1 MELTEALESLIA
13 QEGVSLFGI
22 ADTAGFQLALPDW
35 HPRRLVPM
43 AKRALVFGRPFVGPK
58 LVVDDK
64 TNLSNESYW
73 KANEA
78 VLGEISRL
86 RSRIMDLLDS
96 FGFAACNFGGFGS
109 DFGPAFSYRLA
120 QYEAGLGV
128 YGRFGVCINPA
139 FGCYYT
145 VGVLL
150 TDAVIPVTDRTQLE
164 GFQPCSRCS
173 LCADACPPKA
183 IDPSKEP
190 EIGYDRDKCIRYIR
204 ALKKKHGIE
213 AKACS
218 RCFSVCPWG
227 YDKVLGKGNDSAAQ
241 V

>member
-13 QEGVSLFGI
+13 REGVPLFGV
-22 ADTAGFQLALPDW
+22 ADTAGFQHALPDW
-35 HPRRLVPM
+35 HPRRLVPT
-43 AKRALVFGRPFVGPK
+43 AKRALVFGRPFVGPR
-58 LVVDDK
+58 LVVDDR

-73 KANEA
+73 KANEP
-78 VLGEISRL
+78 VLGEIARL
-86 RSRIMDLLDS
+86 RSKIVDLLDS
-96 FGFAACNFGGFGS
+96 FGFAACNFGGFRS
-109 DFGPAFSYRLA
+109 DFASTFSYRLA
-120 QYEAGLGV
+120 QHEAGLGV
-128 YGRFGVCINPA
+128 YGHFGVCINPT

-173 LCADACPPKA
+173 LCAEACPPKA
-183 IDPSKEP
+183 IDPGKQP

-204 ALKKKHGIE
+204 ALKKKHVIE

-218 RCFSVCPWG
+218 RFFSVCPWG
-227 YDKVLGKGNDSAAQ
+227 YDKVLGLHRDSAAQ
-241 V
+241 A